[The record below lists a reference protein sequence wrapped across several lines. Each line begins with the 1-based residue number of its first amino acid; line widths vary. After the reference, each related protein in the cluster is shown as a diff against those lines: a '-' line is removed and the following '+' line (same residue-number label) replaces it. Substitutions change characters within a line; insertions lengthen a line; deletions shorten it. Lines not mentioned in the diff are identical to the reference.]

1 MLKSAGM
8 VPAPSGSSEIM
19 DRVLTT
25 LVIKALYRILHD
37 RHVLSISDLVGPARR
52 AWRRP
57 SMAPVAVTPPALPAP
72 SGYSHG
78 PLAGNPLYLGGQT
91 ALDADMKIVP
101 GGIVEQFR
109 QAFGNVLTT
118 LREAGGGTGDLV
130 SVTIYLTDIP
140 DYQAHG
146 KEIGRVWRE
155 LAGPV
160 YPAMAGIGTT
170 ALWQPEAMIEIL
182 GVAVIPE
189 SRLVVPRVINS

>member
-1 MLKSAGM
+1 MATDLTPIP
-8 VPAPSGSSEIM
+8 VNPPS
-19 DRVLTT
+19 
-25 LVIKALYRILHD
+25 
-37 RHVLSISDLVGPARR
+37 
-52 AWRRP
+52 
-57 SMAPVAVTPPALPAP
+57 LPKP

-78 PLAGNPLYLGGQT
+78 TLSGNTLHLGGQT
-91 ALDADMKIVP
+91 ALDRDMKIVP

-118 LREAGGGTGDLV
+118 LAAAGGIPQDLV

-146 KEIGRVWRE
+146 REIGQVWRE

-170 ALWQPEAMIEIL
+170 GLWQPEAMIEIL
-182 GVAVIPE
+182 GVAVIPDE
-189 SRLVVPRVINS
+189 RLVRPEAD

>member
-1 MLKSAGM
+1 M
-8 VPAPSGSSEIM
+8 
-19 DRVLTT
+19 T
-25 LVIKALYRILHD
+25 
-37 RHVLSISDLVGPARR
+37 
-52 AWRRP
+52 
-57 SMAPVAVTPPALPAP
+57 PVAVNPPELPAP

-78 PLAGNPLYLGGQT
+78 TLAGNTLHLGGQT

-109 QAFGNVLTT
+109 QAFGNLLTT
-118 LREAGGGTGDLV
+118 LRAAGGEPRDLV

-146 KEIGRVWRE
+146 KEIGRAWRE

-160 YPAMAGIGTT
+160 YPAMAGIGCT
-170 ALWQPEAMIEIL
+170 ALWQPEALIEIL

-189 SRLVVPRVINS
+189 ERLVRPGCG

>member
-1 MLKSAGM
+1 MTNDLRPLP
-8 VPAPSGSSEIM
+8 VNPAE
-19 DRVLTT
+19 
-25 LVIKALYRILHD
+25 
-37 RHVLSISDLVGPARR
+37 
-52 AWRRP
+52 
-57 SMAPVAVTPPALPAP
+57 LPTP

-78 PLAGNPLYLGGQT
+78 TLSGNTLYLGGQT

-118 LREAGGGTGDLV
+118 LRASGGIPEDLV
-130 SVTIYLTDIP
+130 SITIFLTDIP

-146 KEIGRVWRE
+146 HEIGSVWRE

-170 ALWQPEAMIEIL
+170 GLWQRDALIEIM
-182 GVAVIPE
+182 GVAVVPDE
-189 SRLVVPRVINS
+189 RLVRPATEAQS